1 MFIVLTDRMLI
12 IYWKMASEN
21 ESAQKMINS
30 LICRDSRP
38 DEKSDDEVKKS
49 SCYKNCDTLRAGA
62 LNERDSLKLELD
74 SALQRWSIAKGDL
87 VSSRK
92 TIDELV
98 DKHNRRWKELVA
110 LEIFITGSADG
121 KDVDGTVADQD
132 VEYIISARKIS
143 ELENKL
149 KHALDVIRQSDS
161 LRISLAD
168 ATTLNELYQAKV
180 EELKSKISELSAE
193 KISDGPVPGDSSV
206 AAAAAAAAAAA
217 SFKPMKA
224 DQAETGSTNNGDEK
238 SYRKIKKELSAAII
252 SKDQAKGKLEVSKS
266 KQF

>member
-1 MFIVLTDRMLI
+1 
-12 IYWKMASEN
+12 MASEN

-30 LICRDSRP
+30 LICRDSRS
-38 DEKSDDEVKKS
+38 DEILSEDDVKKS
-49 SCYKNCDTLRAGA
+49 SCYQNCDTLRVGA
-62 LNERDSLKLELD
+62 LSERDSLKLELD

-110 LEIFITGSADG
+110 LEISITGSADG

-168 ATTLNELYQAKV
+168 ATTLNELYQAKL
-180 EELKSKISELSAE
+180 EELKLKISELSAE
-193 KISDGPVPGDSSV
+193 KISDGPVPGETSV
-206 AAAAAAAAAAA
+206 ADAAAAS